1 LALLLVCQEA
11 LVLVPRVSEGSL
23 VSDLVDRQLQQQL
36 ETQELAV
43 LVLLEVVEWVLL
55 TAISNEEAVLL
66 VLI

>member
-1 LALLLVCQEA
+1 MNTANLACGVG
-11 LVLVPRVSEGSL
+11 SEGSL

>member
-1 LALLLVCQEA
+1 MNTANLACGVG
-11 LVLVPRVSEGSL
+11 SEGSL

-66 VLI
+66 ELI

>member
-1 LALLLVCQEA
+1 M
-11 LVLVPRVSEGSL
+11 
-23 VSDLVDRQLQQQL
+23 SDLVDRQLQQQL